1 MDYRQS
7 SRHHNDAAGN
17 EMATDESVFLQL
29 EVLNNRFQDIAKR
42 LLDERDMVDFEPQL
56 RRQSHSV
63 FELGGLCDKS
73 VLSRLIHL
81 RGYRALHES
90 LKKINADFHFQVLP
104 SAGMV
109 RPTPCLLL
117 IVEQC
122 KNYASNLDD
131 RNRHMYPGF
140 FANDNGGA
148 FDNASDTDQM
158 VETCSVF
165 TRRVH
170 FNFS

>member
-7 SRHHNDAAGN
+7 SYRHNGIMEN
-17 EMATDESVFLQL
+17 EASINESSFLQL
-29 EVLNNRFQDIAKR
+29 DILNSRFKEIAKR
-42 LLDERDMVDFEPQL
+42 LLDDRDMADFEPQM

-63 FELGGLCDKS
+63 FELGTLCDNT
-73 VLSRLIHL
+73 VMTRLVHL
-81 RGYRALHES
+81 EGYRALHAT

-117 IVEQC
+117 IIEQD
-122 KNYASNLDD
+122 KNYASNLDEK
-131 RNRHMYPGF
+131 NRHMYPGF
-140 FANDNGGA
+140 FANDNGAG
-148 FDNASDTDQM
+148 FNRVRKLDINID
-158 VETCSVF
+158 VCSVF
-165 TRRVH
+165 TQPLH